1 MQNTGVNSAEVSP
14 RSAEASSIKDYIMVL
29 KQQLADAY
37 GQLKE
42 YKKASEEYRGEIEQ
56 MRHVLEAVNQDQ
68 MSHVVPKLQLTSDTY
83 NKALNA

>member
-37 GQLKE
+37 LQLKE